1 MKNYFKDTFYWFY
14 KWRLEFVLK
23 IINWQDEMPRLLFGV
38 LVPIFYVPV
47 IMIWGTL
54 LSLLAG
60 LVIIILVIL
69 SPLYIIYKTYQ
80 LSIFIVTK
88 PKELVREVW
97 LNLKDPYTY
106 FFILFFIALYVLAK
120 YFN

>member
-14 KWRLEFVLK
+14 KWRWEFVLK
-23 IINWQDEMPRLLFGV
+23 IINWQDEMPRWLFGV

-54 LSLLAG
+54 LSLLTG

-88 PKELVREVW
+88 PKELVREVG